1 MHGPCGP
8 KCMDDNKCTKKFPRP
23 YNDTTN
29 ISEAGYITYRRRYDE
44 TKFVMKGNTRLDN
57 HYVVPHNL
65 DLLKKYKAHIN
76 VEWCNR
82 STTIKYLFKYI
93 TKGVDM
99 ATMKIKRKQAV
110 DRNKEESESQE
121 EINEIKNY
129 LECRYLSAC
138 EATWRIFAFDIHE
151 RKPAVTRL
159 SLHLPNQQRI
169 TYPEGARLEYILS
182 KEGIDKTMLTEWFEM
197 NKRCPEARKLTYI
210 QFPTYYVWDS
220 DGKMWSE
227 RKQGFSIGRIVNIHP
242 TAGDLYY
249 LRMLLNT
256 EKGPTSFDDL
266 LTVENVKHKTFKAAC
281 YARGMLNGD
290 SEWKEAMDEAAEYA
304 YPFQL
309 RHLFVT
315 LLIYCE
321 LSSPLTLWEH
331 CWRHLAEDIPNNQRK
346 IFNFGDQKFTTEELQ
361 SYTLIEIEK
370 ILAQNDRS
378 LTDFEDMPKPDKE
391 LLKKIKNSMLQDET
405 SYNILKEEKD
415 YRRLIQTLNDDQKK
429 VYDAVIDSIEHQK
442 GKLFFLNGPGGTG
455 KTYVYKTIISRLR
468 SQRKIVLPV
477 ASSGIAAT
485 LLPNGRT
492 AHSRFKIPIDLH
504 QDSICN
510 ISRGSMLAE
519 LLEKTDLIIWDEA
532 PMCHR
537 FAFEA
542 LDKSLRDLLSVA
554 DPNAASKPF
563 GGKTVLLGSDFR
575 QILPVIP
582 QGTRQETVMATIT
595 RSYLWN
601 YISIFTLEKN
611 MRLHQAEKEFAN
623 WLIGIGDGTIP
634 KPEKYRTL
642 SDEIGIVEIENN
654 LLLPNNGDSVS
665 CIATSIYHDFDANFK
680 NKGYLIER
688 AILTPRNETVDE
700 VNNYMLSCLKG
711 EQKEYLSSDTIG
723 DDKEEV
729 ANQHILYPTDFL
741 NTLKFSGI
749 PNHKLD
755 LKIDAPIML
764 LRNINQR
771 EGLCNGTR
779 LIITRLGK
787 RIIEAEILTGTH
799 VGKRVLIPRISLT
812 PTDAKWPFK
821 LKRRQFPV
829 RVCYAMTI
837 NKSQG
842 QSLNNVGLYLPSP
855 VFSHGQLYVALSR
868 VTTTAGL
875 KILKGDTKYYDNNVL
890 HNIVYQEVFNNI

>member
-1 MHGPCGP
+1 
-8 KCMDDNKCTKKFPRP
+8 MDDNKCTKKFPRP
-23 YNDTTN
+23 YNDTTS
-29 ISEAGYITYRRRYDE
+29 ISESGYITYRRRSDE
-44 TKFVMKGNTRLDN
+44 TKYVMKGDTKLDN
-57 HYVVPHNL
+57 RYVVPHNL
-65 DLLKKYKAHIN
+65 LLLKKYKAHIN

-82 STTIKYLFKYI
+82 SSAIKYLFKYI

-99 ATMKIKRKQAV
+99 ATMKIEKKNTA
-110 DRNKEESESQE
+110 DTNTEGDDSKE

-138 EATWRIFAFDIHE
+138 EAVWRIFSFDIHE
-151 RKPAVTRL
+151 REPAVTRL
-159 SLHLPNQQRI
+159 PLHLPDQQRI
-169 TYPEGARLEYILS
+169 VYPEKSNLQNIISRD
-182 KEGIDKTMLTEWFEM
+182 GIEKTMLTEYFEM
-197 NKRCPEARKLTYI
+197 NKRCPEARKLTYA
-210 QFPTYYVWDS
+210 QFPSKFVWYS
-220 DGKMWSE
+220 DEKMWKP
-227 RKQGFSIGRIVNIHP
+227 RQQGFNIGRIVNIHP

-249 LRMLLNT
+249 LRMLVNT
-256 EKGPTSFDDL
+256 ETGKESFDDL
-266 LTVENVKHKTFKAAC
+266 KTVGNVKYKSFKEAC
-281 YARGMLNGD
+281 FAKGLLNGD
-290 SEWKEAMDEAAEYA
+290 SEWKEAMDEAAQYA
-304 YPFQL
+304 YPLQL

-315 LLIYCE
+315 LLLYCE
-321 LSSPLTLWEH
+321 VSSPLTLWEH
-331 CWRHLAEDIPNNQRK
+331 CWRHLAEDIPKKQRK
-346 IFNFGDQKFTTEELQ
+346 TFNFNEQQFSEEELQ
-361 SYTLIEIEK
+361 SYTLIELER

-391 LLKKIKNSMLQDET
+391 LLKKMKNSMLKDET
-405 SYNILKEEKD
+405 SYDILKEKKD
-415 YRRLIQTLNDDQKK
+415 HSRLIQSLNDDQKK
-429 VYDAVIDSIEHQK
+429 VYDAVMDSIDNKK

-455 KTYVYKTIISRLR
+455 KTYVYQTIISRLR
-468 SQRKIVLPV
+468 SQGQIVLPV
-477 ASSGIAAT
+477 ASSGIAAI

-510 ISRGSMLAE
+510 ISRGSMLSE

-542 LDKSLRDLLSVA
+542 LDKSLRDVLSAA
-554 DPNAASKPF
+554 DPDTASKPF
-563 GGKTVLLGSDFR
+563 GGKTVLLGGDFR

-582 QGTRQETVMATIT
+582 QGTRQESVMATIN

-601 YISIFTLEKN
+601 YCSIFTLEKN
-611 MRLHQAEKEFAN
+611 MRLHQAEKDFAK
-623 WLIGIGDGTIP
+623 WLLGIGDGTTP
-634 KPEKYRTL
+634 KPAKYRTA
-642 SDEIGIVEIENN
+642 DEEIGIVEINNN
-654 LLLPNNGDSVS
+654 LLLPNIGDSIE
-665 CIATSIYHDFDANFK
+665 CIAKSTYHDFQLSFK
-680 NKGYLIER
+680 DKAYLIER

-711 EQKEYLSSDTIG
+711 EEIEYFSSDTIG

-729 ANQHILYPTDFL
+729 ANQHILYPTEFL
-741 NTLKFSGI
+741 NTLKFSGL

-755 LKIDAPIML
+755 LKINAPIML

-842 QSLNNVGLYLPSP
+842 QSLNKVGLYLPSP

-868 VTTTAGL
+868 VTATAGL
-875 KILKGDTKYYDNNVL
+875 QILNVGTKRYDSSVL
-890 HNIVYQEVFNNI
+890 QNIVYQEVFNNI